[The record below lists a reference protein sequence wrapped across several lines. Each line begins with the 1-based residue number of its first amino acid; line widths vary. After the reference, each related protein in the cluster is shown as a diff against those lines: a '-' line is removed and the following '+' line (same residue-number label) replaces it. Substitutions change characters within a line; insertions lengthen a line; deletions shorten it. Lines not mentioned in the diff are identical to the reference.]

1 MKITGQ
7 SLYQLLMQRKTVVT
21 KVSAEEIQN
30 VKNPKARA
38 VLREIAQIDKNPKS
52 ATPREFALAAERMQR
67 KLLDVKAKQWVG
79 VVDGLTKSK
88 RVKAEI
94 EANEDFQVITAA
106 EWVEIFEKNGL
117 TNKTSGSQEGD
128 DGDLFCAMTDKDLQ
142 RLLDAQKRKNEV
154 VAELGAVVKELN
166 TIRDYMNQLDQTIDN
181 EDIHLT
187 KAQGDLKIAEVENK
201 EVRAIELEEQ
211 KELLEK
217 ELKSLQRE
225 IDLIE
230 QEQVNLKKVG
240 VEIDNLLQKYGPV
253 NDHEVP
259 PELPVVTRVIK
270 LPKGPVVGR

>member
-1 MKITGQ
+1 
-7 SLYQLLMQRKTVVT
+7 
-21 KVSAEEIQN
+21 
-30 VKNPKARA
+30 
-38 VLREIAQIDKNPKS
+38 
-52 ATPREFALAAERMQR
+52 MQR